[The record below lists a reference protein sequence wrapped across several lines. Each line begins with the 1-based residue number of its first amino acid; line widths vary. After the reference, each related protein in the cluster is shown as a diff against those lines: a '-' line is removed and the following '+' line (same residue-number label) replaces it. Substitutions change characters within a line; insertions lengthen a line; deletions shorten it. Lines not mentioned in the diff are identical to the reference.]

1 MAAYTTIDDPEA
13 YFQAVKYTGN
23 YTGGGST
30 QDITLPGDTNMQP
43 DLVWIKSTK
52 AEKHCLYDSVRGA
65 TKTLSPNST
74 AGESTDAGFMT
85 AFNSDGFSVG
95 AANETNENAT
105 SIVAWCWKGGTTS
118 GIATTGADITP
129 SAYSFN
135 QTAGI
140 SIVTYTGNSST
151 DQQIAHGLG
160 AVPHFIIC
168 KVRDADNAQNWD
180 SYHRGNTAAPETDY
194 LSLNLN
200 NATADAVARWQDTA
214 PTSVLFTVGD
224 AGAVNQTGDGIMA
237 YLFTSIQGYSKFGV
251 YTGNNLDPN
260 GPFAYL
266 GFSPAWVMIKRS
278 DSSDN
283 WKIHTKKVEVFNPIN
298 QSFSADTNSGE
309 NTETDHEIDF
319 LSNGFK
325 LKENNSAFNASGGS
339 YIFAAFAEAPLV
351 NSKGVPCNAR

>member
-1 MAAYTTIDDPEA
+1 MAYTTIDNPDL
-13 YFQAVKYTGN
+13 YFQTKLYTG
-23 YTGGGST
+23 TGSELA
-30 QDITLPGDTNMQP
+30 ITLDGDEDMQP
-43 DLVWIKSTK
+43 DFVWINSRSDSQHKRV
-52 AEKHCLYDSVRGA
+52 YDAVRGA
-65 TKTLSPNST
+65 NKVMYPNLT
-74 AGESTDAGFMT
+74 AGEYTVTEELKS
-85 AFNSDGFSVG
+85 FNSDGFTLGTEG
-95 AANETNENAT
+95 ALNTGSNLYL
-105 SIVAWCWKGGTTS
+105 AWCWKAGTTS
-118 GIATTGADITP
+118 GITTTGADITP
-129 SAYSFN
+129 SSYSFN

-151 DQQIAHGLG
+151 DQQIAHGLNN
-160 AVPHFIIC
+160 VPHFIIC

-180 SYHRGNTAAPETDY
+180 TYHHKNTAAPETDY

-237 YLFTSIQGYSKFGV
+237 YLFTSIQGYSRFGV
-251 YTGNNLDPN
+251 YTGNNSDPN
-260 GPFAYL
+260 GPFVYL

-339 YIFAAFAEAPLV
+339 YIFAAFAEAPFV
-351 NSKGVPCNAR
+351 NSEGVPCNAR